1 MRPMGADTSIELL
14 SSGELTLHLLN
25 LGFDSH
31 FYLANQG
38 LYRTFMS
45 SFPYD
50 CPQLIPLLQA
60 Q

>member
-1 MRPMGADTSIELL
+1 MRPMGADTSIELI

-25 LGFDSH
+25 LGFGSH
-31 FYLANQG
+31 VYLINQG
-38 LYRTFMS
+38 LYRTFM